1 MTTPG
6 LLQIRISGF
15 GGQGVVMMGYV
26 LGKAASIF
34 EQKNATLSQSY
45 GPESRGGASA
55 CDVLISSDEID
66 YPKVTEPDI
75 LVVLSQ
81 DAYNTYGR
89 NRPEHCTFIIEEEL
103 VELTEE
109 DRKKKVYKIPATRMA
124 EELGKKIVAN
134 MVMLGFVAAVTS
146 CVGPEALKQAIATTV
161 PKGTEHLN
169 LKAFEVGY
177 RFGVSL
183 AEMDSVILAA
193 R

>member
-1 MTTPG
+1 MRMPE

-55 CDVLISSDEID
+55 CDVLISPDEID
-66 YPKVTEPDI
+66 YPKVTEPDV

-89 NRPEHCTFIIEEEL
+89 KRPEHCTFIIEEEL
-103 VELTEE
+103 VELSDE
-109 DRKKKVYKIPATRMA
+109 DKQQTVYAIPATRMA

-134 MVMLGFVAAVTS
+134 MVMLGFVAAITS
-146 CVGPEALKQAIATTV
+146 CVGKEALKHAIATTV
-161 PKGTEHLN
+161 PKGTEQLN
-169 LKAFEVGY
+169 LRAFEAGY
-177 RFGVSL
+177 QFGVSVQ
-183 AEMDSVILAA
+183 EMDSVTLAV

>member
-1 MTTPG
+1 MTTSD

-55 CDVLISSDEID
+55 CDVVISSDEID
-66 YPKVTEPDI
+66 YPKVTEPDV

-89 NRPEHCTFIIEEEL
+89 KRPAHCTFIIEEEL
-103 VELTEE
+103 VELADE
-109 DRKKKVYKIPATRMA
+109 DSGKQVYKIPATRMA

-146 CVGPEALKQAIATTV
+146 CVGPEALKQAITTTV
-161 PKGTEHLN
+161 PKGTERLN
-169 LKAFEVGY
+169 LKAFEAGY
-177 RFGVSL
+177 RFAGSVPE
-183 AEMDSVILAA
+183 ADAVILAA